1 MRQGAAVPGTWKDDA
16 TGSGTYGNGVTTK
29 QADKD
34 KLAAAFDPTDDNQYD
49 FSKSA
54 AQDWWIERGATGDN
68 PDITDVEA
76 FANSAPWFLT
86 NSGYATGGYNS
97 GSNNLAN
104 PEKFAQY
111 MTKNVEH
118 LESLGANVDTVEPF
132 NESETSYWGTPG
144 DMASKYTDESDDNT
158 KLINN
163 YWDKYYSDKD
173 KSVTPYSNALKKPQE
188 GMHVNNAQQQQTIT
202 ALAEALKDND
212 DTIIAAT
219 DATNSA
225 DFVKSYNQYP
235 QAIKDLIGQ
244 YNVHAYSDSNQ
255 MQSRDIAQADG
266 KKLSMSEVDG
276 SWQSGSYNPYGFD
289 NALGMMSK
297 ISSNVTRLQS
307 KDFTFWQVV
316 EDLYNMQM
324 GSNVNPAGEN
334 TNWGTVLIDFDCTV
348 AGKDGKLYSERRVNN
363 NGGTAD
369 GLEPCTVIANAKYN
383 GVKAITHFIH
393 AGDKVIANNDEDNN
407 MTATSADGKTQ
418 TVIHRNSGTS
428 DQTFVIDLS
437 KYGEIAD
444 NAYGELYLTTET
456 SAEDKNVGVD
466 SATPEVFAKTSNVKQ
481 AEGSVVIDK
490 AAKTATV
497 YVGALTVSDPVSA
510 TVLAGTS
517 ASEAKAALEAAPVY
531 LHVKASPA
539 FEGDAAKVT
548 WNFDGLDTKLA
559 DAKAGDN
566 IAVTGTY
573 QLDDATTIALKGA
586 IYVTAATP
594 ENVADTAS
602 NLTVTNQQT
611 EYSKGDQWKKLTD
624 GDTSA
629 EAWVTWNSAGD
640 YSDSP
645 TATIDFGSECE
656 LSSVTITY
664 GDKAPASAKAEYA
677 TDGETWM
684 QLGSDV
690 KPAAGQTVT
699 FKADKGTVNATKVRI
714 VNTVNND
721 YMNATEIQAFVTPV
735 QGAAKNIAAASGT
748 NFSVN
753 FQEGASASKAID
765 GDTTSKGWSTWASTA
780 STVDPV
786 ATFTF
791 DEAQT
796 ITEVKTFFYYDG
808 RASWPKSQTLEYQN
822 EAGEWHGVGTKDG
835 WKIQAGDAGSGSDG
849 ITAADTPTVDFV
861 LGTPVK
867 AKAIRLTNTLQNTKV
882 YINVA
887 EIQVFAQD
895 STVLTPQP
903 ASDATLG
910 DLRLDGETVEGF
922 DPSKTDY
929 TVDLPVDAEA
939 NPVLQAFATD
949 NAAAVKV
956 TGDAVEN
963 GKLGGKAAITVTSA
977 DESETKTYTV
987 TFNAFTLASLKV
999 IGPTK
1004 TEYAIGDKL
1013 DTAGLKVTAVYQSVD
1028 KTKEVPVALDDPQL
1042 AIGSFDSTTAGKK
1055 AITVSYRGVTATF
1068 NVTVKANAVAPGPEE
1083 QKPGNTNKPGATG
1096 NGNKNTVANTGSSV
1110 AAIAGAVALLA
1121 AAAGALFML
1130 RKRA

>member
-1 MRQGAAVPGTWKDDA
+1 
-16 TGSGTYGNGVTTK
+16 
-29 QADKD
+29 
-34 KLAAAFDPTDDNQYD
+34 
-49 FSKSA
+49 
-54 AQDWWIERGATGDN
+54 
-68 PDITDVEA
+68 
-76 FANSAPWFLT
+76 
-86 NSGYATGGYNS
+86 
-97 GSNNLAN
+97 
-104 PEKFAQY
+104 
-111 MTKNVEH
+111 
-118 LESLGANVDTVEPF
+118 
-132 NESETSYWGTPG
+132 
-144 DMASKYTDESDDNT
+144 MA
-158 KLINN
+158 
-163 YWDKYYSDKD
+163 
-173 KSVTPYSNALKKPQE
+173 
-188 GMHVNNAQQQQTIT
+188 
-202 ALAEALKDND
+202 
-212 DTIIAAT
+212 
-219 DATNSA
+219 
-225 DFVKSYNQYP
+225 
-235 QAIKDLIGQ
+235 
-244 YNVHAYSDSNQ
+244 
-255 MQSRDIAQADG
+255 
-266 KKLSMSEVDG
+266 
-276 SWQSGSYNPYGFD
+276 
-289 NALGMMSK
+289 
-297 ISSNVTRLQS
+297 
-307 KDFTFWQVV
+307 
-316 EDLYNMQM
+316 
-324 GSNVNPAGEN
+324 
-334 TNWGTVLIDFDCTV
+334 
-348 AGKDGKLYSERRVNN
+348 
-363 NGGTAD
+363 
-369 GLEPCTVIANAKYN
+369 
-383 GVKAITHFIH
+383 
-393 AGDKVIANNDEDNN
+393 
-407 MTATSADGKTQ
+407 
-418 TVIHRNSGTS
+418 
-428 DQTFVIDLS
+428 
-437 KYGEIAD
+437 
-444 NAYGELYLTTET
+444 
-456 SAEDKNVGVD
+456 
-466 SATPEVFAKTSNVKQ
+466 
-481 AEGSVVIDK
+481 
-490 AAKTATV
+490 
-497 YVGALTVSDPVSA
+497 
-510 TVLAGTS
+510 
-517 ASEAKAALEAAPVY
+517 
-531 LHVKASPA
+531 
-539 FEGDAAKVT
+539 
-548 WNFDGLDTKLA
+548 
-559 DAKAGDN
+559 
-566 IAVTGTY
+566 GTY
-573 QLDDATTIALKGA
+573 QLDDTTTIALKGT

-640 YSDSP
+640 YSASP

-664 GDKAPASAKAEYA
+664 GDKAPASAKAEYT

-684 QLGSDV
+684 QFGSDV

-699 FKADKGTVNATKVRI
+699 FKADKGTVNATKMRI

-808 RASWPKSQTLEYQN
+808 RASWPKSQTLEYQD

-867 AKAIRLTNTLQNTKV
+867 AKAIRLTNTLQDTKV

-1013 DTAGLKVTAVYQSVD
+1013 DTAGLKVTAVYQSGD

>member
-1 MRQGAAVPGTWKDDA
+1 MAKE
-16 TGSGTYGNGVTTK
+16 GTY
-29 QADKD
+29 
-34 KLAAAFDPTDDNQYD
+34 
-49 FSKSA
+49 
-54 AQDWWIERGATGDN
+54 EATATA
-68 PDITDVEA
+68 TDVYGNE
-76 FANSAPWFLT
+76 F
-86 NSGYATGGYNS
+86 
-97 GSNNLAN
+97 
-104 PEKFAQY
+104 
-111 MTKNVEH
+111 NV
-118 LESLGANVDTVEPF
+118 A
-132 NESETSYWGTPG
+132 
-144 DMASKYTDESDDNT
+144 
-158 KLINN
+158 
-163 YWDKYYSDKD
+163 
-173 KSVTPYSNALKKPQE
+173 
-188 GMHVNNAQQQQTIT
+188 
-202 ALAEALKDND
+202 
-212 DTIIAAT
+212 
-219 DATNSA
+219 
-225 DFVKSYNQYP
+225 
-235 QAIKDLIGQ
+235 
-244 YNVHAYSDSNQ
+244 
-255 MQSRDIAQADG
+255 
-266 KKLSMSEVDG
+266 
-276 SWQSGSYNPYGFD
+276 
-289 NALGMMSK
+289 
-297 ISSNVTRLQS
+297 
-307 KDFTFWQVV
+307 
-316 EDLYNMQM
+316 
-324 GSNVNPAGEN
+324 
-334 TNWGTVLIDFDCTV
+334 
-348 AGKDGKLYSERRVNN
+348 
-363 NGGTAD
+363 
-369 GLEPCTVIANAKYN
+369 
-383 GVKAITHFIH
+383 
-393 AGDKVIANNDEDNN
+393 
-407 MTATSADGKTQ
+407 
-418 TVIHRNSGTS
+418 
-428 DQTFVIDLS
+428 
-437 KYGEIAD
+437 
-444 NAYGELYLTTET
+444 
-456 SAEDKNVGVD
+456 
-466 SATPEVFAKTSNVKQ
+466 
-481 AEGSVVIDK
+481 
-490 AAKTATV
+490 ATV

-510 TVLAGTS
+510 TVLAGTG

-548 WNFDGLDTKLA
+548 WNFDGLDAKLA
-559 DAKAGDN
+559 EAKAGDN
-566 IAVTGTY
+566 IAVAGTY
-573 QLDDATTIALKGA
+573 QLDDTTTIALKGT

-640 YSDSP
+640 YSASP

-664 GDKAPASAKAEYA
+664 GDKAPASAKAEYT

-684 QLGSDV
+684 QFGSDV

-753 FQEGASASKAID
+753 FQESASASKAID

-808 RASWPKSQTLEYQN
+808 RASWPKSQTLEYQD

-867 AKAIRLTNTLQNTKV
+867 AKAIRLTNTLQDTKV

-922 DPSKTDY
+922 DPAKTDY

-1013 DTAGLKVTAVYQSVD
+1013 DTAGLKVTAVYQSGD

-1068 NVTVKANAVAPGPEE
+1068 NVTVKANAVAPGPEG

>member
-1 MRQGAAVPGTWKDDA
+1 M
-16 TGSGTYGNGVTTK
+16 
-29 QADKD
+29 
-34 KLAAAFDPTDDNQYD
+34 
-49 FSKSA
+49 
-54 AQDWWIERGATGDN
+54 
-68 PDITDVEA
+68 
-76 FANSAPWFLT
+76 
-86 NSGYATGGYNS
+86 
-97 GSNNLAN
+97 
-104 PEKFAQY
+104 
-111 MTKNVEH
+111 
-118 LESLGANVDTVEPF
+118 
-132 NESETSYWGTPG
+132 
-144 DMASKYTDESDDNT
+144 
-158 KLINN
+158 
-163 YWDKYYSDKD
+163 
-173 KSVTPYSNALKKPQE
+173 
-188 GMHVNNAQQQQTIT
+188 
-202 ALAEALKDND
+202 
-212 DTIIAAT
+212 
-219 DATNSA
+219 
-225 DFVKSYNQYP
+225 
-235 QAIKDLIGQ
+235 
-244 YNVHAYSDSNQ
+244 
-255 MQSRDIAQADG
+255 
-266 KKLSMSEVDG
+266 
-276 SWQSGSYNPYGFD
+276 
-289 NALGMMSK
+289 
-297 ISSNVTRLQS
+297 
-307 KDFTFWQVV
+307 
-316 EDLYNMQM
+316 
-324 GSNVNPAGEN
+324 
-334 TNWGTVLIDFDCTV
+334 
-348 AGKDGKLYSERRVNN
+348 
-363 NGGTAD
+363 
-369 GLEPCTVIANAKYN
+369 
-383 GVKAITHFIH
+383 
-393 AGDKVIANNDEDNN
+393 
-407 MTATSADGKTQ
+407 
-418 TVIHRNSGTS
+418 
-428 DQTFVIDLS
+428 
-437 KYGEIAD
+437 
-444 NAYGELYLTTET
+444 
-456 SAEDKNVGVD
+456 
-466 SATPEVFAKTSNVKQ
+466 
-481 AEGSVVIDK
+481 
-490 AAKTATV
+490 
-497 YVGALTVSDPVSA
+497 
-510 TVLAGTS
+510 
-517 ASEAKAALEAAPVY
+517 
-531 LHVKASPA
+531 
-539 FEGDAAKVT
+539 
-548 WNFDGLDTKLA
+548 
-559 DAKAGDN
+559 
-566 IAVTGTY
+566 
-573 QLDDATTIALKGA
+573 
-586 IYVTAATP
+586 
-594 ENVADTAS
+594 ADTAS
-602 NLTVTNQQT
+602 SLTVTNQQT

-640 YSDSP
+640 YSASP

-664 GDKAPASAKAEYA
+664 GDKAPASAKAEYT

-684 QLGSDV
+684 QFGSDV

-808 RASWPKSQTLEYQN
+808 RASWPKSQTLEYQD

-867 AKAIRLTNTLQNTKV
+867 AKAIRLTNTLQDTKV

-922 DPSKTDY
+922 DPAKTDY

-1013 DTAGLKVTAVYQSVD
+1013 DTAGLKVTAVYQSGD

-1083 QKPGNTNKPGATG
+1083 QKPGSTNKPGATG
-1096 NGNKNTVANTGSSV
+1096 NGNKNTVANTGSNV

>member
-1 MRQGAAVPGTWKDDA
+1 MIP
-16 TGSGTYGNGVTTK
+16 
-29 QADKD
+29 
-34 KLAAAFDPTDDNQYD
+34 
-49 FSKSA
+49 
-54 AQDWWIERGATGDN
+54 
-68 PDITDVEA
+68 
-76 FANSAPWFLT
+76 
-86 NSGYATGGYNS
+86 
-97 GSNNLAN
+97 
-104 PEKFAQY
+104 
-111 MTKNVEH
+111 
-118 LESLGANVDTVEPF
+118 
-132 NESETSYWGTPG
+132 
-144 DMASKYTDESDDNT
+144 
-158 KLINN
+158 
-163 YWDKYYSDKD
+163 
-173 KSVTPYSNALKKPQE
+173 
-188 GMHVNNAQQQQTIT
+188 
-202 ALAEALKDND
+202 
-212 DTIIAAT
+212 
-219 DATNSA
+219 
-225 DFVKSYNQYP
+225 
-235 QAIKDLIGQ
+235 
-244 YNVHAYSDSNQ
+244 
-255 MQSRDIAQADG
+255 
-266 KKLSMSEVDG
+266 
-276 SWQSGSYNPYGFD
+276 
-289 NALGMMSK
+289 
-297 ISSNVTRLQS
+297 SS
-307 KDFTFWQVV
+307 
-316 EDLYNMQM
+316 
-324 GSNVNPAGEN
+324 P
-334 TNWGTVLIDFDCTV
+334 
-348 AGKDGKLYSERRVNN
+348 
-363 NGGTAD
+363 
-369 GLEPCTVIANAKYN
+369 
-383 GVKAITHFIH
+383 
-393 AGDKVIANNDEDNN
+393 
-407 MTATSADGKTQ
+407 
-418 TVIHRNSGTS
+418 
-428 DQTFVIDLS
+428 
-437 KYGEIAD
+437 
-444 NAYGELYLTTET
+444 
-456 SAEDKNVGVD
+456 
-466 SATPEVFAKTSNVKQ
+466 
-481 AEGSVVIDK
+481 
-490 AAKTATV
+490 
-497 YVGALTVSDPVSA
+497 
-510 TVLAGTS
+510 
-517 ASEAKAALEAAPVY
+517 
-531 LHVKASPA
+531 
-539 FEGDAAKVT
+539 
-548 WNFDGLDTKLA
+548 
-559 DAKAGDN
+559 
-566 IAVTGTY
+566 
-573 QLDDATTIALKGA
+573 IALKGA

-640 YSDSP
+640 YSASP

-699 FKADKGTVNATKVRI
+699 SKADKGTVNATKMRI

-808 RASWPKSQTLEYQN
+808 RASWPKSQTLEYQD

-835 WKIQAGDAGSGSDG
+835 WKTQAGDAGSGSDG

-867 AKAIRLTNTLQNTKV
+867 AKAIRLTNTLQDTKV

-987 TFNAFTLASLKV
+987 TFKAFTLASLKV
-999 IGPTK
+999 TGPTK
-1004 TEYAIGDKL
+1004 IEYAIGDKL
-1013 DTAGLKVTAVYQSVD
+1013 DTAGLKVTAVYQSGD

-1083 QKPGNTNKPGATG
+1083 QKPGSTNKPGATG
-1096 NGNKNTVANTGSSV
+1096 NGNKNTVANTGSNV